1 MNLYGNKPGK
11 FFNKKINE
19 KMLIGRDYYENRE
32 EDKARPYYVEVFRY
46 LINFAKRNGI
56 KTLDDLDKCGI
67 MEDFA
72 MNFIGDYEIVVYNSK
87 EDLQMFLDMQREYM
101 DTFELTDLDYE
112 NALRLKVTLLF
123 KLGRAEEGERI
134 IVNEL
139 KKNPKWLW
147 GYVELVDDFTSY
159 HKDLEKAKYYYELGL
174 KNAADDP
181 DFDALKE
188 RADMLK

>member
-11 FFNKKINE
+11 FFDKKINE

-72 MNFIGDYEIVVYNSK
+72 MNFIETIEN
-87 EDLQMFLDMQREYM
+87 
-101 DTFELTDLDYE
+101 LTE
-112 NALRLKVTLLF
+112 NLN
-123 KLGRAEEGERI
+123 I
-134 IVNEL
+134 
-139 KKNPKWLW
+139 
-147 GYVELVDDFTSY
+147 
-159 HKDLEKAKYYYELGL
+159 
-174 KNAADDP
+174 
-181 DFDALKE
+181 LKE
-188 RADMLK
+188 VKEEVCEIKEFLRCDEAEDEEVA